1 MSNPPWLSVI
11 VPAHNEERRLGAT
24 LDTLFRYLHAR
35 DYSSE
40 ILVVENASADGTA
53 DLVRQEC
60 IRHPELRL
68 LQTTRLGKG
77 RAVRIGMLHAT
88 GEWRFFCDSDL
99 SMPIEE
105 LDRFLPPI
113 SGDADISIGS
123 REAPGAHRHGEP
135 VLRHVT
141 GRIFTQMV
149 KWFVMGGFED
159 TQCGF
164 KCFRAAVAEDL
175 FSRQRLNGW
184 SFDVEVLYLA
194 RRAGYRIR
202 EVPIPWFFRADSR
215 VRLVGD
221 SLHMLMDLARIHW
234 NTRRGLYEKNNSGTA
249 SGS

>member
-1 MSNPPWLSVI
+1 MPNTPWLSVI
-11 VPAHNEERRLGAT
+11 VPAFNEERRLGAT
-24 LDTLFRYLHAR
+24 LDTLFRYLQAR
-35 DYSSE
+35 DYSFE
-40 ILVVENASADGTA
+40 ILVVENASSDGTA
-53 DLVRQEC
+53 DLVRQAC
-60 IRHPELRL
+60 IHHPELQL
-68 LQTTRLGKG
+68 LQIKQPGKG
-77 RAVRIGMLHAT
+77 RAVRVGMLRAT

-105 LDRFLPPI
+105 LDRFLPPC

-123 REAPGAHRHGEP
+123 REAPGAHRHEEP
-135 VLRHVT
+135 LLRHIT

-175 FSRQRLNGW
+175 FSRQRLTGW
-184 SFDVEVLYLA
+184 SFDVEVLFLA

-202 EVPIPWFFRADSR
+202 EVPIPWFFRSDSR
-215 VRLVGD
+215 VRLIGD
-221 SLHMLMDLARIHW
+221 SLHMLMDLARIQW
-234 NTRRGLYEKNNSGTA
+234 NSWHGLYEQKNPRAA